1 MKRYK
6 LFYLLAILVMVGLA
20 ACDTPPET
28 AAPTAPNGEETT
40 AVTTQTEPAII
51 VAEPAAPQPVAAI
64 ESETAVIETE
74 QETAAPTLNQ
84 RQVGSLAADG
94 ELSAAEAADLLFMR
108 EEEKLAHDVY
118 VAFYETWRLP
128 AFENIARSEL
138 SHMDSMLRLLE
149 KYGLSDPVQDNSA
162 GVFVNADL
170 QTMYND
176 LAAQG
181 ERSLL
186 AALQA
191 AAAIEEIDILDLQ
204 DAAVQTD
211 KADIQLT
218 YQNLI
223 AGSENHLRAFVRLI
237 ERQTGETYAPQYLT
251 ADAYAAIIT
260 ADSGRNGVGQS
271 AGGQGGGRQG
281 LRLGGQTQ
289 P

>member
-1 MKRYK
+1 MKRHK
-6 LFYLLAILVMVGLA
+6 LFYLLAILVMLGLA

-28 AAPTAPNGEETT
+28 AAPAAPNGEETT
-40 AVTTQTEPAII
+40 AVTTQTEPA
-51 VAEPAAPQPVAAI
+51 VVAAEPAAAI
-64 ESETAVIETE
+64 ESETAGIETE
-74 QETAAPTLNQ
+74 QETAAPNPSQ
-84 RQVGSLAADG
+84 RQASSLAAGG

-118 VAFYETWRLP
+118 VAFYEMWRLP

-138 SHMDSMLRLLE
+138 SHMDSLLRLLE

-162 GVFVNADL
+162 GAFVNADL

-176 LAAQG
+176 LVAQG

-186 AALQA
+186 AALQV

-204 DAAVQTD
+204 DAAAQTN
-211 KADIQLT
+211 KADIQLA
-218 YQNLI
+218 YRNLI

-237 ERQTGETYAPQYLT
+237 ERQTGEVYAPQYLT
-251 ADAYAAIIT
+251 ADAYATIVV
-260 ADSGRNGVGQS
+260 ADSGRNGVGQG
-271 AGGQGGGRQG
+271 AGGQGMAQGGGGQG
-281 LRLGGQTQ
+281 MRLGGQTQ